1 MARERRG
8 EEGVRREN
16 ESAPWH
22 ECNRGCGRRKIHD
35 QDAIATRDRSK
46 DFQTRLNQQ
55 IRLSECFFGAV
66 LSEARVGT
74 PRRESAFGNMTM
86 F

>member
-1 MARERRG
+1 MRDERKKRDTVHEGRKDKVKGRCG

-16 ESAPWH
+16 ESAPCY

-35 QDAIATRDRSK
+35 QDAIAMRDRTRV

-55 IRLSECFFGAV
+55 IRLFEHRAV
-66 LSEARVGT
+66 RST
-74 PRRESAFGNMTM
+74 AF
-86 F
+86 